1 MQLYFLYTLLLG
13 PVVAEEPGLRA
24 EVIEEKHVLPAAFQ
38 RNSSPSSKQ
47 AFPMGTKNSL
57 IAKQQ

>member
-1 MQLYFLYTLLLG
+1 MQLYFLYTLLLE

-24 EVIEEKHVLPAAFQ
+24 KVTEEKHVLSAAFQ

-47 AFPMGTKNSL
+47 AFPMGTKISV